1 MSKRNIKLLVI
12 GGGTG
17 GLSTIVKLRKLD
29 KAVEIVLV
37 EPKDF
42 FEISAS
48 AYRSPFENWVA
59 EDALLPLNS
68 FCTKN
73 NVQQIRD
80 IVTKLDTK
88 SATLSGGDVISF
100 DVCLVAT
107 GANADW
113 KPLGRGP
120 PSSKENA
127 SREKRLQE
135 MKDAGSKLIQA
146 DSVLVVGGGL
156 IGCEL
161 AADLAFYSN
170 KAGSS
175 TQVTLVHS
183 GKHLI
188 PEYDEKPA
196 AMVKRK
202 LEKLGV
208 KVILNDKA
216 VEQDGKMVLQSSK
229 QEINAQEVVKTVGF
243 FAVNDFLKEG
253 GFADSLNEKGFIET
267 DSFLRVEGMNGKV
280 FAIGD
285 CCTHLPNAAFQV
297 VTASLNLANNLKV
310 TLDALAEHQL
320 PNSEPKLK
328 EITAVNPAPYLCTVG
343 PKDGVV
349 SVKGYFYT
357 QFILPRLKNKTMF
370 HFKVKADLGF

>member
-1 MSKRNIKLLVI
+1 MKLLVI

-29 KAVEIVLV
+29 QALEIVLV

-59 EDALLPLNS
+59 EDALLPLDG

-73 NVQQIRD
+73 NVKQIRD
-80 IVTKLDTK
+80 FVTKLDTN
-88 SATLSGGDVISF
+88 SATLAGGDVISF
-100 DVCLVAT
+100 DLCLVAT

-120 PSSKENA
+120 PSNKEDA

-135 MKDAGSKLIQA
+135 MKDAGSRLIQA

-161 AADLAFYSN
+161 SADLAFYSK
-170 KAGSS
+170 KAGNP
-175 TQVTLVHS
+175 TEVTLVHS

-196 AMVKRK
+196 ATVQRK

-216 VEQDGKMVLQSSK
+216 IEQDGKFILQSSK
-229 QEINAQEVVKTVGF
+229 IEIDAKEVIKTVGF

-253 GFADSLNEKGFIET
+253 GFGDSLNEKGFIKT
-267 DSFLRVEGMNGKV
+267 DSFLRVEGMSGKV

-297 VTASLNLANNLKV
+297 VTASPILANNLKV
-310 TLDALAEHQL
+310 TLDALAEHRL
-320 PNSEPKLK
+320 LNAEPKLK
-328 EITAVNPAPYLCTVG
+328 EIVPVSPAPYLCTVG

-349 SVKGYFYT
+349 FVKGYFHT

-370 HFKVKADLGF
+370 HFKVKSDLGF